1 MLGPK
6 LTEADMNATLTRT
19 PATDG
24 DYTVAVDGRPIGSIV
39 LTDDDREDRAPFR
52 WEHPR
57 SRRSGDA
64 WSTDFAVNQILA
76 AEAGKP
82 ALRP

>member
-1 MLGPK
+1 MNMIPDATTGGYDV
-6 LTEADMNATLTRT
+6 TADGKR
-19 PATDG
+19 
-24 DYTVAVDGRPIGSIV
+24 IGSIV
-39 LTDDDREDRAPFR
+39 PTGDDREDRAPFR